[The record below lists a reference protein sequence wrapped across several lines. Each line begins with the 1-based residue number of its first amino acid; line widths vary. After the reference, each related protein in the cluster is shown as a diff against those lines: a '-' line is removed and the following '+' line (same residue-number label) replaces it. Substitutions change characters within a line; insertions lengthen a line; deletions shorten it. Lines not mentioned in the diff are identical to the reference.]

1 MNSRLTL
8 AMGVLASLAIGCR
21 VAPAHEGRQSQSAVM
36 ERKAEQALE
45 ELRQAYMAR
54 DLNGFFERVS
64 ESSYFNGSDLRV
76 KLSRQ
81 FTDFSDLELSFW
93 IDHALAEG
101 KKVVVRMHWQKRMTV
116 NKTGRQAT
124 SSGRSDFIFE
134 VRESAQLLD
143 IQGSSPFAV

>member
-8 AMGVLASLAIGCR
+8 AMGALASLAIGCQ
-21 VAPAHEGRQSQSAVM
+21 VAPAHEGRQSRSAVL

-45 ELRQAYMAR
+45 ELRRAYVAR

-76 KLSRQ
+76 RLSRQ
-81 FTDFSDLELSFW
+81 FS
-93 IDHALAEG
+93 
-101 KKVVVRMHWQKRMTV
+101 
-116 NKTGRQAT
+116 
-124 SSGRSDFIFE
+124 
-134 VRESAQLLD
+134 QLLD